1 MLKKFLLGAS
11 MSLTVLA
18 VSVIG
23 LGTLKD
29 NGNMKIDTQ
38 NVAGTYIDYVDGEY
52 HVDWS
57 TGMKGVDK
65 TYKDVYFTFS
75 TSKDVFEDERYSYVD
90 GWKGPTPL
98 PVEVTY
104 TKGTTR
110 RTQFSG
116 EVEAKIFKVSGT
128 HETTESSAWT
138 VKKTF
143 TFPGDNTTWNLYV
156 KRKDVNKKGYM
167 SRTSYV
173 SELCYTYIW
182 GIAAWDYYWSSYTYD
197 AGRSFDTRLACDTIE
212 YQYSENMIQE

>member
-1 MLKKFLLGAS
+1 MLKKFLLCAS
-11 MSLTVLA
+11 MSLAVLA

-38 NVAGTYIDYVDGEY
+38 NVAGSYTDYVDGEP

-57 TGMKGVDK
+57 TGMMGVDK
-65 TYKDVYFTFS
+65 KYKDVYFTFS
-75 TSKDVFEDERYSYVD
+75 TSKVVYENEKYTFVD
-90 GWKGPTPL
+90 GWKGPTPM
-98 PVEVTY
+98 PMTVSY
-104 TKGTTR
+104 TEGTTR
-110 RTQFSG
+110 TTKFGG
-116 EVEAKIFKVSGT
+116 ELEAKIFKLSGT

-138 VKKTF
+138 VTKTF

-156 KRKDVNKKGYM
+156 KRKDVNNKGYM
-167 SRTSYV
+167 NRTSYV

-197 AGRSFDTRLACDTIE
+197 AGRSFDTRLACDTTE
-212 YQYSENMIQE
+212 NQYSRVMIQE